1 MEKKLNILLLEDAA
15 AHAELVEGELG
26 KAKIDFVSKR
36 VETQEEF
43 IRHLVEFQPNIIL
56 ADYSLPQFTALD
68 ALRLLKERKSEV
80 PFILV
85 TGSHSEEV
93 AVECIKGGADVYL
106 LQATP
111 PPPASAPPNT
121 SSQTK
126 AQGQM
131 PRAPTPLFP
140 ATSTTP

>member
-15 AHAELVEGELG
+15 ADAELVERELV
-26 KAKIDFVSKR
+26 KAKIDFVAKR

-68 ALRLLKERKSEV
+68 PLPLLKERKSEV

-85 TGSHSEEV
+85 TASHSEEV
-93 AVECIKGGADVYL
+93 AVECMKDGAHDYML
-106 LQATP
+106 
-111 PPPASAPPNT
+111 
-121 SSQTK
+121 K
-126 AQGQM
+126 AI
-131 PRAPTPLFP
+131 
-140 ATSTTP
+140 S

>member
-15 AHAELVEGELG
+15 ADAELVERELV
-26 KAKIDFVSKR
+26 KAQIDFVSRR

-85 TGSHSEEV
+85 TRSHSEEV
-93 AVECIKGGADVYL
+93 AVQCIEERTGGYTL
-106 LQATP
+106 KATP
-111 PPPASAPPNT
+111 PRPPSAPPNT
-121 SSQTK
+121 LSKTQDRR
-126 AQGQM
+126 
-131 PRAPTPLFP
+131 PD
-140 ATSTTP
+140 